1 MSAMRRAPPMPAPA
15 PQATSSA
22 VTRERP
28 AFALPGIVGLLL
40 ILLVLGFGI
49 AMIAMSLYVAAFLAG
64 VGIVAGILGLI
75 FFAGMFVIQPNQ
87 AEVLVFLG
95 HYRGT
100 VREAG
105 WYWTNP
111 FTSKRKV
118 SLRVQNFNTPRL
130 KVNDAD
136 GNPIEIAAV
145 VVWRVLDTGRA
156 SFDVENYS
164 QFIEIQSETAL
175 RHITTQYP
183 YDVGSDAKQPTLRGS
198 ADVVGKTLQDELQ
211 ERLAVAGI
219 QVVET
224 RLTHLAYSPEIAGAM
239 LQRQQAAAIIAARSR
254 IATGAVGIVES
265 VLENLAKSGAVKLT
279 ADQKAHMVSS
289 LLIVL
294 TRSAERRV
302 GKECRSRWSPY

>member
-1 MSAMRRAPPMPAPA
+1 MAP
-15 PQATSSA
+15 TGSS
-22 VTRERP
+22 VTQERV
-28 AFALPGIVGLLL
+28 AFALPGFVGLL
-40 ILLVLGFGI
+40 IIIG
-49 AMIAMSLYVAAFLAG
+49 FLAAAILFG
-64 VGIVAGILGLI
+64 GLAASFSVGFVPLVILCAIAALLSMG
-75 FFAGMFVIQPNQ
+75 GMFVIQPNQ

-95 HYRGT
+95 KYRGT
-100 VREAG
+100 VKDAG

-111 FTSKRKV
+111 FTSKRKM

-156 SFDVENYS
+156 SFDVENYA

-183 YDVGSDAKQPTLRGS
+183 YDIGSDPKQPTLRGS
-198 ADVVGKTLQDELQ
+198 AESVGKALKDELQ
-211 ERLAVAGI
+211 ERLAAAGI
-219 QVVET
+219 DVVET

-239 LQRQQAAAIIAARSR
+239 LQRQQASAIIAARSR

-265 VLENLAKSGAVKLT
+265 VLENLAQSGTVKLT
-279 ADQKAHMVSS
+279 ADQKANMVSS
-289 LLIVL
+289 LLVVL
-294 TRSAERRV
+294 TSERGAQPV
-302 GKECRSRWSPY
+302 LSTNNSP

>member
-1 MSAMRRAPPMPAPA
+1 MAPPTAGTTP
-15 PQATSSA
+15 
-22 VTRERP
+22 ERA
-28 AFALPGIVGLLL
+28 AFALPGIVGLL
-40 ILLVLGFGI
+40 IVVLLFGGALGCVAGGVAGVPALVAVGVLLGI
-49 AMIAMSLYVAAFLAG
+49 AGFLC
-64 VGIVAGILGLI
+64 LGGL
-75 FFAGMFVIQPNQ
+75 FVIQPNQ

-95 HYRGT
+95 RYRGT
-100 VREAG
+100 VRKDG

-111 FTSKRKV
+111 FTSKRKL
-118 SLRVQNFNTPRL
+118 SLRVQNFNSPTL

-145 VVWRVLDTGRA
+145 VVWRVFDTARA
-156 SFDVENYS
+156 SFDVEHYP
-164 QFIEIQSETAL
+164 QFIEVQAETAV
-175 RHITTQYP
+175 RHIANEFP
-183 YDVGSDAKQPTLRGS
+183 YDLGADPKAATLRGS
-198 ADVVGKTLQDELQ
+198 ADEVARTLKAELQ
-211 ERLAVAGI
+211 ARLDVAGI

-294 TRSAERRV
+294 TSERGAQPVLSAQAQA
-302 GKECRSRWSPY
+302 

>member
-1 MSAMRRAPPMPAPA
+1 MPN
-15 PQATSSA
+15 SS
-22 VTRERP
+22 VTEERV
-28 AFALPGIVGLLL
+28 AFALPGLVGLLIVL
-40 ILLVLGFGI
+40 LLFGAALTLVVLGIGIGRIALVLPGVALGIGGF
-49 AMIAMSLYVAAFLAG
+49 LC
-64 VGIVAGILGLI
+64 VG
-75 FFAGMFVIQPNQ
+75 GMFVIQPNQ

-95 HYRGT
+95 RYRGT
-100 VREAG
+100 VKDAG

-111 FTSKRKV
+111 FTSKRKT

-156 SFDVENYS
+156 SFDVENYA

-183 YDVGSDAKQPTLRGS
+183 YDFGSDAKQPTLRGS
-198 ADVVGKTLQDELQ
+198 ADVVGEALKDELQ
-211 ERLAVAGI
+211 DRLAVAGI

-254 IATGAVGIVES
+254 IATGAVGIVET

-279 ADQKAHMVSS
+279 ADQKANMVSS

-294 TRSAERRV
+294 TSERGAQPVLSAQ
-302 GKECRSRWSPY
+302 GNA

>member
-1 MSAMRRAPPMPAPA
+1 LVGGLILQARAAPA
-15 PQATSSA
+15 MAPTGSS
-22 VTRERP
+22 VTQERV
-28 AFALPGIVGLLL
+28 AFALPGSVGLLL
-40 ILLVLGFGI
+40 VLLLMGGGLALLLLGFAGARPTLVLPGI
-49 AMIAMSLYVAAFLAG
+49 ALGIAGFLC
-64 VGIVAGILGLI
+64 VG
-75 FFAGMFVIQPNQ
+75 GMFVIQPNQ
-87 AEVLVFLG
+87 GEVLVFLG
-95 HYRGT
+95 RYRGT
-100 VREAG
+100 VKDAG

-156 SFDVENYS
+156 SFDVENYA

-198 ADVVGKTLQDELQ
+198 ADVVGKALKDELQ
-211 ERLAVAGI
+211 ERLSAAGI
-219 QVVET
+219 DIIET

-265 VLENLAKSGAVKLT
+265 VLENLARSGAVKLT
-279 ADQKAHMVSS
+279 ADQKANMVSS

-294 TRSAERRV
+294 TSERGAQPVLSAQ
-302 GKECRSRWSPY
+302 PQP

>member
-1 MSAMRRAPPMPAPA
+1 MAP
-15 PQATSSA
+15 TGSS
-22 VTRERP
+22 TTQERV
-28 AFALPGIVGLLL
+28 AFALPGIVGLVLVFALL
-40 ILLVLGFGI
+40 GAALALVGSGLAGGHPVFVLPGILL
-49 AMIAMSLYVAAFLAG
+49 
-64 VGIVAGILGLI
+64 GILGFLCVG
-75 FFAGMFVIQPNQ
+75 GMFVIQPNQ

-95 HYRGT
+95 KYRGT
-100 VREAG
+100 VKDAG

-111 FTSKRKV
+111 FTAKRKV

-175 RHITTQYP
+175 RHITTKYP
-183 YDVGSDAKQPTLRGS
+183 YDVGANDKQPTLRGS
-198 ADVVGKTLQDELQ
+198 ADVVGQALKEELQ
-211 ERLAVAGI
+211 ERLAAAGI
-219 QVVET
+219 DVIET

-239 LQRQQAAAIIAARSR
+239 LQRQQANAIIAARSR
-254 IATGAVGIVES
+254 IATGAVGIVET
-265 VLENLAKSGAVKLT
+265 VLENLAKSGVVKLT
-279 ADQKAHMVSS
+279 ADQKANMVSS

-294 TRSAERRV
+294 TSERGAQPVLSAQAQ
-302 GKECRSRWSPY
+302 P

>member
-1 MSAMRRAPPMPAPA
+1 MAPNR
-15 PQATSSA
+15 SA
-22 VTRERP
+22 VTEERV

-40 ILLVLGFGI
+40 VLL
-49 AMIAMSLYVAAFLAG
+49 FLG
-64 VGIVAGILGLI
+64 VGIALFLVGVGGAHVGFVASGIGLGIVGLLCI
-75 FFAGMFVIQPNQ
+75 GGMFVIQPNQ
-87 AEVLVFLG
+87 GEVLVFLG
-95 HYRGT
+95 KYRGT
-100 VREAG
+100 VKDAG

-183 YDVGSDAKQPTLRGS
+183 YDVGSDDGKPTLRGS
-198 ADVVGKTLQDELQ
+198 ADVVGKALKDELQ

-219 QVVET
+219 EVIET

-294 TRSAERRV
+294 TSERGAQPVLSAQAQA
-302 GKECRSRWSPY
+302 

>member
-1 MSAMRRAPPMPAPA
+1 MAP
-15 PQATSSA
+15 TGSA
-22 VTRERP
+22 VTEERV

-40 ILLVLGFGI
+40 VFLLLGSGVALLALGVAGAGAATVLPGIALGVLGF
-49 AMIAMSLYVAAFLAG
+49 LC
-64 VGIVAGILGLI
+64 VG
-75 FFAGMFVIQPNQ
+75 GMFVIQPNQ

-95 HYRGT
+95 RYRGT
-100 VREAG
+100 VKEAG

-118 SLRVQNFNTPRL
+118 SQRAQNFNTPRL

-156 SFDVENYS
+156 SFDVENYA

-183 YDVGSDAKQPTLRGS
+183 YDVGADPKQPTLRGS
-198 ADVVGKTLQDELQ
+198 ADVVGQALKDELQ

-265 VLENLAKSGAVKLT
+265 VLENLARSGAVKLT
-279 ADQKAHMVSS
+279 ADQKAQMVSS

-294 TRSAERRV
+294 TSERGAQPVLSATA
-302 GKECRSRWSPY
+302 SP

>member
-1 MSAMRRAPPMPAPA
+1 MASPSGSAT
-15 PQATSSA
+15 Q
-22 VTRERP
+22 ERV
-28 AFALPGIVGLLL
+28 AFALPGLVGLLL
-40 ILLVLGFGI
+40 ILVLLGAGIGLVVLGTAG
-49 AMIAMSLYVAAFLAG
+49 AAFLLLPG
-64 VGIVAGILGLI
+64 VLLGVAGLLCIG
-75 FFAGMFVIQPNQ
+75 GMFVIQPNQ
-87 AEVLVFLG
+87 GEVLVFLG
-95 HYRGT
+95 RYRGT
-100 VREAG
+100 VKEAG

-111 FTSKRKV
+111 FTAKRKV

-156 SFDVENYS
+156 SFDVENYP

-183 YDVGSDAKQPTLRGS
+183 YDVGADPGQPTLRGS
-198 ADVVGKTLQDELQ
+198 ADVVGKALQEELQ

-219 QVVET
+219 EVVET

-239 LQRQQAAAIIAARSR
+239 LQRQQAAAVIAARSR

-265 VLENLAKSGAVKLT
+265 VLEALQKSGAVKLT
-279 ADQKAHMVSS
+279 ADQKAQMVAS
-289 LLIVL
+289 LLVVL
-294 TRSAERRV
+294 TSER
-302 GKECRSRWSPY
+302 GAQPILPTTASP

>member
-1 MSAMRRAPPMPAPA
+1 MPS
-15 PQATSSA
+15 TGS
-22 VTRERP
+22 VTQERV
-28 AFALPGIVGLLL
+28 AFALPGLVGLVLV
-40 ILLVLGFGI
+40 ILLFAG
-49 AMIAMSLYVAAFLAG
+49 AAGLLFLG
-64 VGIVAGILGLI
+64 VGLGKVGFVLPGLAMGIFGFLCVG
-75 FFAGMFVIQPNQ
+75 GMFVIQPNQ

-95 HYRGT
+95 KYRGT
-100 VREAG
+100 VKEAG

-111 FTSKRKV
+111 FTSKRKI

-156 SFDVENYS
+156 TFDVENYS

-183 YDVGSDAKQPTLRGS
+183 YDVGTNDKQPTLRGS
-198 ADVVGKTLQDELQ
+198 ADVVGKALKDELQ
-211 ERLAVAGI
+211 DRLSAAGI
-219 QVVET
+219 EVIET

-254 IATGAVGIVES
+254 IATGAVGIVET
-265 VLENLAKSGAVKLT
+265 VLENLARSGAVKLT
-279 ADQKAHMVSS
+279 ADQKAQMVSS

-294 TRSAERRV
+294 TSERGAQPVLSAQAQ
-302 GKECRSRWSPY
+302 P

>member
-1 MSAMRRAPPMPAPA
+1 MHAPGAEAMAP
-15 PQATSSA
+15 TGSS
-22 VTRERP
+22 VTQERV

-40 ILLVLGFGI
+40 VLLLFAAAIALVATGVGAGIIGLVLPGILL
-49 AMIAMSLYVAAFLAG
+49 
-64 VGIVAGILGLI
+64 GILGFLLVG
-75 FFAGMFVIQPNQ
+75 GMFVIQPNQ

-95 HYRGT
+95 KYRGT
-100 VREAG
+100 VKEAG

-111 FTSKRKV
+111 FTSKCKV

-156 SFDVENYS
+156 SFDVENYA

-183 YDVGSDAKQPTLRGS
+183 YDVGSDERKPTLRGS
-198 ADVVGKTLQDELQ
+198 ADVVGKALQDELQ
-211 ERLAVAGI
+211 ERLAAAGI

-224 RLTHLAYSPEIAGAM
+224 RLSHLAYSPEIAGAM
-239 LQRQQAAAIIAARSR
+239 LQRQQANAIIAARSR
-254 IATGAVGIVES
+254 IATGAVGIVET

-294 TRSAERRV
+294 TSERGAQPVLSATTTA
-302 GKECRSRWSPY
+302 

>member
-1 MSAMRRAPPMPAPA
+1 MAPTGP
-15 PQATSSA
+15 A
-22 VTRERP
+22 VTSERV
-28 AFALPGIVGLLL
+28 AFALPGFVGLVL
-40 ILLVLGFGI
+40 ILLFLG
-49 AMIAMSLYVAAFLAG
+49 AALALIGLG
-64 VGIVAGILGLI
+64 VGAGHPGFVLPGILLAIVGFLCV
-75 FFAGMFVIQPNQ
+75 GGNFVIQPNQ

-95 HYRGT
+95 RYRGT
-100 VREAG
+100 VKDAG

-111 FTSKRKV
+111 FTSKRKI

-156 SFDVENYS
+156 TFDVENYS

-183 YDVGSDAKQPTLRGS
+183 YDVGADDKKPTLRGS
-198 ADVVGKTLQDELQ
+198 ADIVGKALKDELQ
-211 ERLAVAGI
+211 DRLAAAGI
-219 QVVET
+219 DVIET

-239 LQRQQAAAIIAARSR
+239 LQRQQANAIIAARSR
-254 IATGAVGIVES
+254 IATGAVGIVET
-265 VLENLAKSGAVKLT
+265 VLENLATSGVVKLT

-294 TRSAERRV
+294 TSERGAQPVLSATTTA
-302 GKECRSRWSPY
+302 

>member
-1 MSAMRRAPPMPAPA
+1 MPAA
-15 PQATSSA
+15 SGS
-22 VTRERP
+22 VTQERV
-28 AFALPGIVGLLL
+28 AFALPGLVGLVLTLL
-40 ILLVLGFGI
+40 LGAGALALIGFGLASGHPGWAFPGVLCGI
-49 AMIAMSLYVAAFLAG
+49 AALLCMG
-64 VGIVAGILGLI
+64 GN
-75 FFAGMFVIQPNQ
+75 FVIQPNQ

-95 HYRGT
+95 RYRGT
-100 VREAG
+100 VKEAG

-111 FTSKRKV
+111 FTAKRKV

-156 SFDVENYS
+156 TFDVENYA

-183 YDVGSDAKQPTLRGS
+183 YDVGADPSHPTLRGS
-198 ADVVGKTLQDELQ
+198 ADVVGKALRDELQ
-211 ERLAVAGI
+211 ERLAAAGI
-219 QVVET
+219 EVLET

-254 IATGAVGIVES
+254 IATGAVGIVEA
-265 VLENLAKSGAVKLT
+265 VLESLQNSGAVKLT
-279 ADQKAHMVSS
+279 ADQKANMVAS
-289 LLIVL
+289 LLVVL
-294 TRSAERRV
+294 TSERGAQPV
-302 GKECRSRWSPY
+302 VPTVVE